1 MLSITQGRI
10 LSIVLLTFATTSVS
24 LLMAEPAQAKLTRS
38 QQQEVLEAHNRYRQE
53 VGVPNLVWSAD
64 LAKSAQKW
72 ADHLASLG
80 GETLMHDDRRK
91 HGQGENLAMGTAG
104 AYSMSELVA
113 GWGEEKQHFKAGKFP
128 NVSKTRNWQDVGH
141 YTQVVWRDT
150 KQVGCA
156 KATAG
161 GNDILVCRYLKP
173 GNRVGSKVF

>member
-1 MLSITQGRI
+1 MLSITQVKGRI
-10 LSIVLLTFATTSVS
+10 LPIALLTTASVS
-24 LLMAEPAQAKLTRS
+24 LCMLPAQANLARS
-38 QQQEVLEAHNRYRQE
+38 QQQEILKAHNRYRQE

-91 HGQGENLAMGTAG
+91 HGQGENLAMGTAD
-104 AYSMSELVA
+104 AYSLSELVA
-113 GWGEEKQHFKAGKFP
+113 GWGEEKQYFQAGKFP

-141 YTQVVWRDT
+141 YTQIVWRDT

-161 GNDILVCRYLKP
+161 GNDILVCRYLSP
-173 GNRVGSKVF
+173 GNRVGARVF